1 MNIFYESE
9 KQKFLDEIE
18 SRHCI
23 KVLRKK
29 VGDEIVVV
37 DGMGNWHECKITI
50 ANPKRCK
57 FEIVA
62 TKSDGQNRDY
72 HLHIAI
78 APTKNIARFEWFLE
92 KATEIGIDEITPI
105 LCDHSERKIIKPER
119 LQKVLVSA
127 MKQTLKATLPKLNNS
142 TSFDLF
148 VKSIESEDGLK
159 CFGDLDEK
167 NIYLKIA
174 IKNEKK
180 ITVLIGPE
188 GDFSE
193 TEFERMRKS
202 NFTSVSLG
210 KSRLRVETAG
220 IMTCAIVNGELG

>member
-1 MNIFYESE
+1 MNIFYEPT
-9 KQKFLDEIE
+9 KQHFLGEIE

-37 DGMGNWHECKITI
+37 DGIGNWNECKITV
-50 ANPKRCK
+50 ANPKRCE
-57 FEIVA
+57 FEIVS

-72 HLHIAI
+72 HLHIAV

-92 KATEIGIDEITPI
+92 KATEIGVDEITPI
-105 LCDHSERKIIKPER
+105 LCEHSERKIIKPER

-127 MKQTLKATLPKLNNS
+127 MKQTLKATLPTLNEL
-142 TSFDLF
+142 TSFGKF
-148 VKSIESEDGLK
+148 VKSAESFDGLK

-167 NIYLKIA
+167 NVHLKSA
-174 IKNEKK
+174 IKNEKR
-180 ITVLIGPE
+180 ITILIGPE

-193 TEFERMRKS
+193 AEFDLARKS
-202 NFTSVSLG
+202 NFSSVSLG

-220 IMTCAIVNGELG
+220 VMACAIVNGELG